1 MLAMLLGLAILL
13 GSAYFGAAVVVYENG
28 TRVSPDCGGHYVGYS
43 PAEWSPPRWATDY
56 DAAPY
61 FTDDSE
67 IVRIPSRDEGIE
79 LNTWWL
85 PADDAGAPAIVVVPG
100 RGGCIRHPE
109 VLAPAAM
116 LRRLG
121 YSTLL
126 VDLRDHGS
134 STIEDGRYA
143 GGMEEYRDVMG
154 AVDWLIA
161 HGVPAERIGAL
172 GTSMGAATVI
182 IAAGEDER
190 IAAVWADSSYAD
202 LERRMREDLEQ
213 RGLPT
218 FVVPAANVMAR
229 LISGDD
235 FTSHRVLDEVVELD
249 GRDLFIAHGALDDA
263 TYVSHAHELLAA
275 AQAAGVEADM
285 WVDVSAG
292 HVDSVF
298 LSQDEYEA
306 RVGAFFEGAFATS

>member
-61 FTDDSE
+61 FTDDFE

-154 AVDWLIA
+154 AVDWLLDRETPPRDI
-161 HGVPAERIGAL
+161 GVL
-172 GTSMGAATVI
+172 GTSLGAATAVI
-182 IAAGEDER
+182 AGGADDR
-190 IAAVWADSSYAD
+190 VAAVWEDSSYS
-202 LERRMREDLEQ
+202 EMQRRVEEELEQ
-213 RGLPT
+213 RGYPT
-218 FVVPAANVMAR
+218 ILAPAGPLVAH
-229 LISGDD
+229 LIAGDD
-235 FTSHRVLDEVVELD
+235 WTSRTVLSETENLA
-249 GRDLFIAHGALDDA
+249 GRHLFITHGEADA
-263 TYVSHAHELLAA
+263 TTYVSHGYALLETAE
-275 AQAAGVEADM
+275 AAGVE
-285 WVDVSAG
+285 VDSWFVPEAG
-292 HVDSVF
+292 HVAAMF
-298 LSQDEYEA
+298 MHPEEYE
-306 RVGAFFEGAFATS
+306 RRLGAFFETAFG

>member
-1 MLAMLLGLAILL
+1 MAILLGLAILL
-13 GSAYFGAAVVVYENG
+13 GSLYFGAAAVVYS
-28 TRVSPDCGGHYVGYS
+28 VAASVPADCDGNYVGYS
-43 PAEWSPPRWATDY
+43 PADWSPPRWATDF
-56 DAAPY
+56 DPAPY
-61 FTDDSE
+61 LTTAYE
-67 IVRIPSRDEGIE
+67 PVTIPSRDAGIE
-79 LNTWWL
+79 LNGWWL
-85 PADDAGAPAIVVVPG
+85 PADDPSAPAIVVVHG
-100 RGGCIRHPE
+100 RGGCVRHPE
-109 VLAPAAM
+109 VLAPAGM
-116 LRRLG
+116 LQAHG
-121 YSTLL
+121 YSVLL
-126 VDLRDHGS
+126 IDLRDHGA
-134 STIEDGRYA
+134 STIEDGYYA

-161 HGVPAERIGAL
+161 HGVPAQRIGAL

-275 AQAAGVEADM
+275 AQAAGVDADM